1 MSSNNSPIPANEMD
15 RILNLYEFDI
25 DYSNLESTFKDL
37 TRLAAKITGADI
49 SLINLIDT
57 YTQWSVSNFGLDID
71 QMERKDSVC
80 QYTLLEQEHFEVEDL
95 SLDTRFQDK
104 FYVDSPLNLRYYFGV
119 PLKTNSGH
127 HIGALC
133 VLDKSNKKLTEEMKE
148 QLKIIANEI
157 ITKLNTI
164 KVVKDL
170 KDKITVEQETKKRV
184 AHDIR
189 GPIGG
194 IIGISDVIL
203 EDSKEQETIAL
214 ANMINSSGNAVLNLA
229 DEILNEKSPNQNA
242 INENFNLSTFRE
254 KLEKLYAPQAT
265 AKEITFEVTH
275 NTLLE
280 AIPFKRDKLLQITGN
295 LISNAIKFTPAFGT
309 VDIQLDIQQPDIQQN
324 LTISISDSGLG
335 IDEQSIETILHG
347 KKSSTL
353 GTNGE
358 LGYGFGLPMVK
369 DLVTSIN
376 GKLNLTSTAGQ
387 GTTFE
392 VVVPI

>member
-1 MSSNNSPIPANEMD
+1 MPANEMD

-49 SLINLIDT
+49 SLVNLIDT
-57 YTQWSVSNFGLDID
+57 YTLWSVSNFGLDID
-71 QMERKDSVC
+71 QMARKDSVC
-80 QYTLLEQEHFEVEDL
+80 QYTLLEEEYFEVEDL
-95 SLDTRFQDK
+95 SIDTRFQDE
-104 FYVDSPLNLRYYFGV
+104 FYVDSPLNLRYYLGV

-133 VLDKSNKKLTEEMKE
+133 VLDKSNKKLTEEKKE

-164 KVVKDL
+164 KVIKEL
-170 KDKITVEQETKKRV
+170 KESIVVEKTTAKRV

-194 IIGISDVIL
+194 IIGISDIIL
-203 EDSKEQETIAL
+203 EDSKEQETVAL

-229 DEILNEKSPNQNA
+229 DEILNEKSPKSLTT
-242 INENFNLSTFRE
+242 NEDVNLLILRE
-254 KLEKLYAPQAT
+254 KLEKLYMPQAK
-265 AKEITFEVTH
+265 AKQIIFNVVHNIQQQEVTF
-275 NTLLE
+275 N
-280 AIPFKRDKLLQITGN
+280 RYKLLQITGN

-309 VDIQLDIQQPDIQQN
+309 VDVQLDIHEQETQQN
-324 LTISISDSGLG
+324 LIISISDSGVG
-335 IDEQSIETILHG
+335 IDEQFIHTILQG
-347 KKSSTL
+347 KKISTV
-353 GTNGE
+353 GTDGE

-376 GKLNLTSTAGQ
+376 GKLSLISTAGQ

-392 VVVPI
+392 VVVPIS